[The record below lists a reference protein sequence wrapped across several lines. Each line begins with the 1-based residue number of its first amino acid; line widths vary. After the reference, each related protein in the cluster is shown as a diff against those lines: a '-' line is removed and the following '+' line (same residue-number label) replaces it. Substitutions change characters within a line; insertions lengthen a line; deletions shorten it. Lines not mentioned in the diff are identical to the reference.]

1 MELVRTNGFTA
12 KDLFN
17 IASATPLKNVDG
29 QELEVTDVCI
39 RPNKDGE
46 AVGYLK
52 DKDGVCYATISTT
65 CIEQIETLAE
75 LVPATVKVVSKKS
88 NGGRTYFVLELV

>member
-17 IASATPLKNVDG
+17 VASATPIKNVEG
-29 QELEVTDVCI
+29 QELNITDVCI

-46 AVGYLK
+46 AVGYMK
-52 DKDGVCYATISTT
+52 DDNGVCYATISST

-75 LVPATVKVVSKKS
+75 LVPTTVKVNSKKS
-88 NGGRTYFVLELV
+88 NAGRTYFVLELV